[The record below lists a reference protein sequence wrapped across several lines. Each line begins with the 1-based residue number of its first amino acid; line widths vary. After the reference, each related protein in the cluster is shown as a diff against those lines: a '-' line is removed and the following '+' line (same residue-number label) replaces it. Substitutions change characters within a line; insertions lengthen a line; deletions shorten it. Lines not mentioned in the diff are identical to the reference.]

1 MRLGRNVELDQQ
13 ISQEQKPERKSSTSG
28 SVSCIEFAK
37 MVDSKEL
44 GTVYW
49 PGKRQLGLQATSRY
63 GKGAG
68 IKILIGIKIDSRNA
82 GNALLEDQT
91 DV

>member
-44 GTVYW
+44 GTVY
-49 PGKRQLGLQATSRY
+49 
-63 GKGAG
+63 
-68 IKILIGIKIDSRNA
+68 
-82 GNALLEDQT
+82 
-91 DV
+91 